1 MIRIAFPASTGIIRM
16 EGLPREM
23 TEPDGRGR
31 VPDGG
36 RKQRLPACSRNMFN
50 TPPCELRTQRIKNG
64 FSGGYITTLS
74 LSAVTK
80 QIGGLTAV
88 NKVDL
93 EIGEGQIVGL
103 VGPNGAGKTT
113 LLNII
118 SGMLTPTA
126 GTVRFCGEDI
136 TGMKPD
142 RICRKGIAKTFQ
154 IAESFP
160 DLTAKE
166 CVMIGVLFGND
177 AAPGMKEAR
186 LRALSILSKVN
197 FPPEK
202 AETLNRNLNV
212 VELKRLQLAR
222 ALASHPKLL
231 LLDELTTGLNPKESS
246 EAVELIRKIRDRGT
260 SILIIEHVMSVIM
273 GVSDRIVVLDHGEKI
288 ADGRPYEVVNNRQVI
303 DTYLGDFNAF

>member
-1 MIRIAFPASTGIIRM
+1 
-16 EGLPREM
+16 
-23 TEPDGRGR
+23 
-31 VPDGG
+31 
-36 RKQRLPACSRNMFN
+36 
-50 TPPCELRTQRIKNG
+50 
-64 FSGGYITTLS
+64 
-74 LSAVTK
+74 VTK
-80 QIGGLTAV
+80 QNGGLTAV

-93 EIGEGQIVGL
+93 EIGTGQIVGL

-118 SGMLTPTA
+118 SGIIPPTA
-126 GTVRFCGEDI
+126 GTVSFCGEDI

-142 RICRKGIAKTFQ
+142 RICQKGIAKTFQ

-160 DLTAKE
+160 NLTAKE

-177 AAPGMKEAR
+177 TPPRMKEAQTQ
-186 LRALSILSKVN
+186 ALSILAEVN
-197 FPPEK
+197 FPPGK

-222 ALASHPKLL
+222 ALASRPKLL

-246 EAVELIRKIRDRGT
+246 EAVDLIRKIRDRGV

-288 ADGRPYEVVNNRQVI
+288 ADGMPHDVVNNQRVI

>member
-1 MIRIAFPASTGIIRM
+1 VNNVD
-16 EGLPREM
+16 L
-23 TEPDGRGR
+23 
-31 VPDGG
+31 
-36 RKQRLPACSRNMFN
+36 
-50 TPPCELRTQRIKNG
+50 
-64 FSGGYITTLS
+64 
-74 LSAVTK
+74 
-80 QIGGLTAV
+80 AV
-88 NKVDL
+88 ND
-93 EIGEGQIVGL
+93 GEIVGL

-118 SGMLTPTA
+118 SGILPPTA
-126 GTVRFCGEDI
+126 GNVSFRGEDI
-136 TGMKPD
+136 TGLKPD

-166 CVMIGVLFGND
+166 CVMIGVLFGCDN
-177 AAPGMKEAR
+177 APGMKEAQE
-186 LRALSILSKVN
+186 RALSVLAEVN

-222 ALASHPKLL
+222 ALASRPKLL
-231 LLDELTTGLNPKESS
+231 LLDELTTGLNPRESN
-246 EAVELIRKIRDRGT
+246 EAVDLIRKIRDNGT

-288 ADGRPYEVVNNRQVI
+288 ADGRPYEVVNNQRVI

>member
-1 MIRIAFPASTGIIRM
+1 M
-16 EGLPREM
+16 
-23 TEPDGRGR
+23 
-31 VPDGG
+31 
-36 RKQRLPACSRNMFN
+36 
-50 TPPCELRTQRIKNG
+50 
-64 FSGGYITTLS
+64 LS
-74 LSAVTK
+74 LSGVTK

-93 EIGEGQIVGL
+93 EIGKDEIVGL

-118 SGMLTPTA
+118 SGILPLTA
-126 GTVRFCGEDI
+126 GTVSFCGENI
-136 TGMKPD
+136 TGMKSD

-166 CVMIGVLFGND
+166 CVMIGILFGND
-177 AAPGMKEAR
+177 TAPGMKEAQNE
-186 LRALSILSKVN
+186 ALLVLAEVN
-197 FPPEK
+197 FPLEK

-222 ALASHPKLL
+222 ALASRPKLL
-231 LLDELTTGLNPKESS
+231 LLDELTTGLNPKESN
-246 EAVELIRKIRDRGT
+246 EAVELIRKIRDQGT

-288 ADGRPYEVVNNRQVI
+288 ADGRPYEVVNNQRVI

>member
-1 MIRIAFPASTGIIRM
+1 M
-16 EGLPREM
+16 
-23 TEPDGRGR
+23 
-31 VPDGG
+31 
-36 RKQRLPACSRNMFN
+36 
-50 TPPCELRTQRIKNG
+50 
-64 FSGGYITTLS
+64 
-74 LSAVTK
+74 TK

-93 EIGEGQIVGL
+93 EIGDNQIVGL

-118 SGMLTPTA
+118 SGILTPTF
-126 GTVRFCGEDI
+126 GTVLFCGEDI

-160 DLTAKE
+160 DLTARE
-166 CVMIGVLFGND
+166 CVMIGILFGND
-177 AAPGMKEAR
+177 SAPGMKEAQSQ
-186 LRALSILSKVN
+186 ALSILAEVN

-222 ALASHPKLL
+222 ALASRPKLL
-231 LLDELTTGLNPKESS
+231 LLDELTTGLNPKESN
-246 EAVELIRKIRDRGT
+246 EAVELIRKIRDQGT

-273 GVSDRIVVLDHGEKI
+273 GVSNRIIVLDHGEKI
-288 ADGRPYEVVNNRQVI
+288 ADGRPYEVVNNQRVI
-303 DTYLGDFNAF
+303 DIYLGDYNAF